1 MYLINKIIKFHWYY
15 KLFCKSVDKFML
27 YKNSEIRKKNNIVEK
42 KKYELNN
49 FTSISSIR
57 GYIGIYTQVKQYH
70 TTRDPLF
77 NSLE

>member
-1 MYLINKIIKFHWYY
+1 
-15 KLFCKSVDKFML
+15 ML